1 MWGINAPHM
10 PFKCRFFVMYH
21 INVIKQTPLVYW
33 AESLL
38 YHINLDVSHCN
49 MIKQCFN
56 DKRHFQV
63 CLLNLAF

>member
-49 MIKQCFN
+49 MIDQ
-56 DKRHFQV
+56 
-63 CLLNLAF
+63 